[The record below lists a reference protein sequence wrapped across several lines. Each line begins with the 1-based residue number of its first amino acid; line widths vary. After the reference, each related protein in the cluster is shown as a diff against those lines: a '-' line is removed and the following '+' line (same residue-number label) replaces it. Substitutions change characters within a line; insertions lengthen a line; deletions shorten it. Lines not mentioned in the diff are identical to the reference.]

1 MEFDPVLSLIEVDM
15 ILPFSSYMKHDIWIL
30 KPIFLFFTRKT
41 VLRKTLFLVRV
52 GKIPVGV
59 HLDLT

>member
-30 KPIFLFFTRKT
+30 KPIFLFFYT
-41 VLRKTLFLVRV
+41 
-52 GKIPVGV
+52 
-59 HLDLT
+59 